1 MVSWDFLCDPLSF
14 PLSFAGVSP
23 AAGSKG
29 SPYCLQLP
37 FLFVTGLI
45 PEKSLAHL
53 VPSWLLFSEDL
64 DLYTWL
70 GL

>member
-1 MVSWDFLCDPLSF
+1 MVFWGFLCNPLSF
-14 PLSFAGVSP
+14 SLTCAGVSS

-45 PEKSLAHL
+45 PDKSLAHL
-53 VPSWLLFSEDL
+53 VPSWLIFSEDL